1 MVTKVHG
8 LLFHYFQYNLQ
19 ADMTRRQLE
28 YEAQRVRQL
37 MTENLGTSE
46 QIAARHDARLQ
57 RIHMNEAEML
67 RLQQRHREQQ
77 VRFMKVEFRGSEIEK
92 KS

>member
-1 MVTKVHG
+1 
-8 LLFHYFQYNLQ
+8 
-19 ADMTRRQLE
+19 MTRRQLE

-57 RIHMNEAEML
+57 RIHMIEAEML

-77 VRFMKVEFRGSEIEK
+77 VSIMKGEK
-92 KS
+92 AR